1 MIGKLATVGAALALL
16 LPLTMLAGIAYWW
29 AVFITS

>member
-1 MIGKLATVGAALALL
+1 MIGKLATAGATLVVV
-16 LPLTMLAGIAYWW
+16 LPLSMLAGIVYWW